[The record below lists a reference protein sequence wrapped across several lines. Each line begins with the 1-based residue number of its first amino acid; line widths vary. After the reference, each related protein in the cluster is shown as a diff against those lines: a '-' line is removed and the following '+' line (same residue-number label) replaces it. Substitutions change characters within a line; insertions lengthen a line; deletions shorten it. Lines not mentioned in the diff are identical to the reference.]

1 MLSDRIDQ
9 LASPPRPVPLR
20 VACRAMLGLTGT
32 IGSFF
37 LLFGMLFVWLFVGD
51 YQPISAAR
59 LALSTTTAK
68 GIITNVDVTNVT
80 ENDAMVYVY
89 EFTFRTPDEQEH
101 MGRSYATGQRWR
113 TEDGVDVEY
122 VPGNPTIA
130 RIEGARR
137 SRFSPTVLLTCL
149 FPGIGAIFFTVS
161 TIRGLQ
167 QTILLHYGTIAGA
180 QIISEQ
186 ATGTSINHV
195 PVIAY
200 VYEFDA
206 DDGESY
212 LGKARSL
219 PSGRIG
225 DEARE
230 PVLYLPRNPKR
241 STLVD
246 AIPLRYPL
254 DVDEYGQWVTHESV
268 WPIVWYT
275 LIWVGVLSNMAY
287 AIARMLNDI

>member
-9 LASPPRPVPLR
+9 LASPPRSVPLR
-20 VACRAMLGLTGT
+20 VACRAMFGLTGT
-32 IGSFF
+32 LGAIF

-59 LALSTTTAK
+59 LALSATTAQ
-68 GIITNVDVTNVT
+68 GTITKVDVTSASEKEVT
-80 ENDAMVYVY
+80 VYVY

-101 MGRSYATGQRWR
+101 TGRSYTTGQRWR
-113 TEDGVDVEY
+113 TEDRVDVEY

-161 TIRGLQ
+161 TTRGLQ
-167 QTILLHYGTIAGA
+167 QTMLLRYGTIAGA

-186 ATGTSINHV
+186 ATGASINHV

-268 WPIVWYT
+268 WPVVWYALVWT
-275 LIWVGVLSNMAY
+275 GITANAIYALARVLSE
-287 AIARMLNDI
+287 I